1 MGSRLDGVR
10 NYIASQAEHHRRV
23 SLQEEFLT
31 LLRKHGLDYDVTDL
45 WG

>member
-1 MGSRLDGVR
+1 VTD
-10 NYIASQAEHHRRV
+10 YIAAQQEHHRRV

-31 LLRKHGLDYDVTDL
+31 LLRKHGIAYDVRDR